1 MIRKLR
7 RKFLGIAML
16 SLLGTLAFLVAAIAV
31 GNAILSANRAD
42 RAIALLYENG
52 GAFPLPDS
60 APNPALGFDF
70 QVREET
76 PFETRYFIAR
86 LSENQEVLSV
96 DTEHIA
102 ALDRQTVIE
111 SLNAVLR
118 SGAEKGYV
126 DHYYR
131 FGVFADE
138 GGGST
143 VIVLDC
149 FLQVQASLNMLR
161 VTLLVALAGALIV
174 FVILLFSSRVAI
186 RPFVE
191 NLERQRRFVTDAS
204 HELKTP
210 LAILSA
216 DLGLLSDGAQES
228 PWLESANAQVAR
240 LNRLIHNLVELART
254 EESVKP
260 AAMETLNLSEI
271 VQANV
276 DAFQPL
282 AEADGKVLASDVAPG
297 VRMRGVQDNLTST
310 ATDQSLSANQGKV
323 LKGLVD
329 GKAASSHTHDD
340 RYYTESEMNTK
351 LNGKANSS
359 HTHNY
364 AGSSSAGGTA
374 NSVNGLTFAAQT
386 TDPGAG
392 SALTTNKVLIVY
404 A

>member
-16 SLLGTLAFLVAAIAV
+16 SLLGTLTFLVAAIAV

-161 VTLLVALAGALIV
+161 VTLLVSLAGALIV

-186 RPFVE
+186 RPFVG
-191 NLERQRRFVTDAS
+191 RTWSAS
-204 HELKTP
+204 
-210 LAILSA
+210 
-216 DLGLLSDGAQES
+216 
-228 PWLESANAQVAR
+228 
-240 LNRLIHNLVELART
+240 
-254 EESVKP
+254 
-260 AAMETLNLSEI
+260 
-271 VQANV
+271 
-276 DAFQPL
+276 
-282 AEADGKVLASDVAPG
+282 
-297 VRMRGVQDNLTST
+297 
-310 ATDQSLSANQGKV
+310 
-323 LKGLVD
+323 
-329 GKAASSHTHDD
+329 AASSRTP
-340 RYYTESEMNTK
+340 RT
-351 LNGKANSS
+351 SS
-359 HTHNY
+359 RRPWPSSRRTW
-364 AGSSSAGGTA
+364 ACSRTARRRAPGSR
-374 NSVNGLTFAAQT
+374 AQT
-386 TDPGAG
+386 RRSRA
-392 SALTTNKVLIVY
+392 
-404 A
+404 

>member
-42 RAIALLYENG
+42 RAIALLHENG

-161 VTLLVALAGALIV
+161 VTLLVSLAGALIV

-260 AAMETLNLSEI
+260 AAMETLTELRC
-271 VQANV
+271 
-276 DAFQPL
+276 AFM
-282 AEADGKVLASDVAPG
+282 AW
-297 VRMRGVQDNLTST
+297 
-310 ATDQSLSANQGKV
+310 
-323 LKGLVD
+323 
-329 GKAASSHTHDD
+329 
-340 RYYTESEMNTK
+340 
-351 LNGKANSS
+351 
-359 HTHNY
+359 
-364 AGSSSAGGTA
+364 
-374 NSVNGLTFAAQT
+374 
-386 TDPGAG
+386 
-392 SALTTNKVLIVY
+392 
-404 A
+404 